1 MNIRNV
7 TSNST
12 NQNVGFLI
20 FTCVKIRKVIYL
32 PEKLRAPIANILV
45 SFIALVLV
53 IKLTCLI
60 SGEVFSNL
68 VPRLLFG
75 CWLVAPAHF
84 SPHMKFFLPHSKDV
98 RVPNPTKLPKL
109 QLNFRWPNRTK
120 SYFRGSCFENLLNV
134 DHPLRTSLDSKL
146 TLNYARRSLIRKYQ

>member
-75 CWLVAPAHF
+75 CCSRPLFAAYEV
-84 SPHMKFFLPHSKDV
+84 FF
-98 RVPNPTKLPKL
+98 TAL
-109 QLNFRWPNRTK
+109 QACKSTK
-120 SYFRGSCFENLLNV
+120 SYKV
-134 DHPLRTSLDSKL
+134 TKTAAKL
-146 TLNYARRSLIRKYQ
+146 SMAKSHEIVFPRFSFLKFAECGPSPPDLSRL